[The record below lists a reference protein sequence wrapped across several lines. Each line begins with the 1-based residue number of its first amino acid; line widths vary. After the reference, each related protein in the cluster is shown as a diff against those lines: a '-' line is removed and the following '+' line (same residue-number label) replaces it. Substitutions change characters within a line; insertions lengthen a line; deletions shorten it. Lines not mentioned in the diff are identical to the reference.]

1 MPPLVLLTHPRHRLA
16 TYFGDEALARL
27 RGIAQ
32 VRLNPTDDDLAGA
45 SLVAAARGCQVVI
58 AYRQTPVDA
67 ATCAGLE
74 DVRAIVR
81 CAVDIR
87 TIDVAA
93 ASAHGIL
100 VTQASA
106 GFMASVSEWI
116 VGVMIDLGRHIT
128 AATLDYRAHGAAQ
141 PRMGRELR
149 GATLG
154 IIGYGRI
161 ARHLCPVARVLGMQ
175 VLATDPFVTVETP
188 GVTQVPMAELLQR
201 SDYTVCLAPAN
212 AETENMMDVRAFA
225 TMRPGSFFI
234 NAGRGNLVDETAL
247 LQALESGH
255 LAGAALDVGRAEDQ
269 MPSPALARH
278 PKVIATPHVGGLT
291 PPAIEHQA
299 LETVAQTTDIL
310 QGRIPPGAVNADAAL
325 RMRGSGMSA
334 SPGGAADA
342 SRRRSPHLP

>member
-1 MPPLVLLTHPRHRLA
+1 MLPLVLVTHPRNRLA
-16 TYFGDEALARL
+16 TYFGDEALERL
-27 RGIAQ
+27 RRIAQ
-32 VRLNPTDDDLAGA
+32 VRLNPGDDDLAGA
-45 SLVAAARGCQVVI
+45 SLVAAARGCHAVI

-67 ATCAGLE
+67 ATCAGLA

-93 ASAHGIL
+93 ASGHGIL

-128 AATLDYRAHGAAQ
+128 DATLAYRAQGHAQ

-154 IIGYGRI
+154 IIGYGQI
-161 ARHLCPVARVLGMQ
+161 ARYLCPVAHALGMRVL
-175 VLATDPFVTVETP
+175 VSDPFVTVDGP
-188 GVTQVPMAELLQR
+188 GVTQAEMNELLQR

-212 AETENMMDVRAFA
+212 AQTENMMDARAFA

-234 NAGRGNLVDETAL
+234 NAGRGNLVDEAAL
-247 LQALESGH
+247 LQALDSGH

-278 PKVIATPHVGGLT
+278 PLVIATPHIGGLT

-299 LETVAQTTDIL
+299 LETVAQTADIL
-310 QGRIPPGAVNADAAL
+310 QGRIPPGAVNADAAS
-325 RMRGSGMSA
+325 RMRGDGVPA
-334 SPGGAADA
+334 TRPGDA
-342 SRRRSPHLP
+342 R

>member
-1 MPPLVLLTHPRHRLA
+1 MLPLVLVTHPRNRLA

-27 RGIAQ
+27 RSIAQ

-45 SLVAAARGCQVVI
+45 ALVAAARGCDAVI

-67 ATCAGLE
+67 ATCAGMG

-116 VGVMIDLGRHIT
+116 VGVMVDLGRHIT
-128 AATLDYRAHGAAQ
+128 TATLEYRTQGVAQ

-161 ARHLCPVARVLGMQ
+161 ARYLCPVARALGMQ
-175 VLATDPFVTVETP
+175 VLVSDPFVTVDAP
-188 GVTQVPMAELLQR
+188 GVAQVPMPELLRR
-201 SDYTVCLAPAN
+201 SDYTACLAPAN
-212 AETENMMDVRAFA
+212 AETENMMDARAFA
-225 TMRPGSFFI
+225 AMRPGSFFI
-234 NAGRGNLVDETAL
+234 HAGRGNLVDDAAL
-247 LQALESGH
+247 LQALDSGH

-278 PKVIATPHVGGLT
+278 PKVIATPHIGGLT

-299 LETVAQTTDIL
+299 LETVAQTADIL
-310 QGRIPPGAVNADAAL
+310 QGRIPPGAVNADAAS
-325 RMRGSGMSA
+325 RMRDAAKSA
-334 SPGGAADA
+334 THGGAAD
-342 SRRRSPHLP
+342 SS